1 MGFNSAFKGL
11 KWNSHIQLL
20 ANKLS
25 KVSFTTK
32 SSKEILSFYM
42 IQNVYFTKF
51 QALLRSGILFW
62 GRGIGGELNTRTF
75 RIQIRVNRSRVG
87 ASSRTS
93 CRELFK
99 ELNILMFASLYIL
112 EVTCFIRKYCQ
123 SLEQNS
129 KVHNYNTRRK
139 MDIHVKFHNT
149 EVYKKSVINMGT
161 KVYNNLPG
169 FIKEIDDYKAFRK
182 ELKLFL
188 LHHSVYSLVEFV
200 SF

>member
-1 MGFNSAFKGL
+1 
-11 KWNSHIQLL
+11 
-20 ANKLS
+20 
-25 KVSFTTK
+25 
-32 SSKEILSFYM
+32 
-42 IQNVYFTKF
+42 
-51 QALLRSGILFW
+51 
-62 GRGIGGELNTRTF
+62 
-75 RIQIRVNRSRVG
+75 
-87 ASSRTS
+87 
-93 CRELFK
+93 
-99 ELNILMFASLYIL
+99 
-112 EVTCFIRKYCQ
+112 
-123 SLEQNS
+123 
-129 KVHNYNTRRK
+129 